1 MPRYRLHYLSLVLL
15 LVLVPACRRD
25 TPAPDMP
32 PTPSSDVSDVNV
44 LGVAT
49 LDISAATPL
58 SSQALVPELRFSLL
72 DSQLLDGDGVRVR
85 QLTLEV
91 QNDSERNLSN
101 LTFYSLQTANTF
113 SASNVSNLRDVL
125 GTPLTDEALAQSI
138 IPVHG
143 QSSFG
148 VIDPALAD
156 MQAFNEDDQARVQG
170 LLADAYPD
178 TADDFVVLARGFV
191 ASNSSGQQNR
201 AIAAGETGIITIAVQ
216 YPFDVGSPAGYPDVF
231 TLSFAFVDEPTP
243 RFTQGLG
250 ESNADFLDRLESYG
264 GVPAGSQIVAS
275 DPDDPPNP
283 SDVPTQN
290 PNPTPADEPTII
302 TAAPFNPPISQAPT
316 SPTNPTDPALPDTFT
331 LSVGSLIVSAEV
343 EVDVS
348 IAASVRRTLVWE

>member
-1 MPRYRLHYLSLVLL
+1 MK
-15 LVLVPACRRD
+15 
-25 TPAPDMP
+25 
-32 PTPSSDVSDVNV
+32 
-44 LGVAT
+44 
-49 LDISAATPL
+49 
-58 SSQALVPELRFSLL
+58 
-72 DSQLLDGDGVRVR
+72 
-85 QLTLEV
+85 
-91 QNDSERNLSN
+91 
-101 LTFYSLQTANTF
+101 
-113 SASNVSNLRDVL
+113 
-125 GTPLTDEALAQSI
+125 ALAQSI

-156 MQAFNEDDQARVQG
+156 MQAFSEDDQVRVQG

-178 TADDFVVLARGFV
+178 TADNFVVLARGFV

-201 AIAAGETGIITIAVQ
+201 AIAAGETGVITIAVQ

-264 GVPAGSQIVAS
+264 GVPAGSEIVAS

-290 PNPTPADEPTII
+290 PNP
-302 TAAPFNPPISQAPT
+302 PPQ
-316 SPTNPTDPALPDTFT
+316 TNPRLLP
-331 LSVGSLIVSAEV
+331 LCPLIHPSAKRPL
-343 EVDVS
+343 
-348 IAASVRRTLVWE
+348 APLTQLTPHYQTRLP